1 MSEHEARIVWERGD
15 QVFVDNKFS
24 RRHRWLFDGGAD
36 VTASSPLSIRP
47 PPMSD
52 PAGVDPEE
60 AFVAALASCHML
72 WFLGIAAA
80 NGYCVN
86 SYTDNPV
93 GVLEAIDGKR
103 QGITR
108 VTLRP
113 HVTFEPGRQPAP
125 QEVDAMHEK
134 AHHNCFIANSVKS
147 EVRCVPQLFAE
158 IDGRSG
164 RAA

>member
-1 MSEHEARIVWERGD
+1 MSEHGARIVWERGD

-36 VTASSPLSIRP
+36 VIASSPPQIRP
-47 PPMSD
+47 EPMSD
-52 PAGVDPEE
+52 PAGIDPEE
-60 AFVAALASCHML
+60 AFVTALASCHML

-93 GVLEAIDGKR
+93 GVLEAIGGGR
-103 QGITR
+103 QGMTG

-125 QEVDAMHEK
+125 EEVDAMHEK

-147 EVRCVPQLFAE
+147 EVSCIPVFAE
-158 IDGRSG
+158 IDGRSE